1 VTRAVQKSNKKSQ
14 NDSFLLRGVKKEK
27 CSSSTQLDTVYF
39 VRTPTRLISILV
51 STIEQPWRQVTRMKT
66 LVTRMKTQ
74 VRRNNAWSC
83 LVNSPERQ
91 ELTKERS
98 QLVVALAELEADK
111 QLQKEASKEKKEK
124 AKRDKAVKVR
134 LLEAD
139 AINQSA
145 PFLLFKRWRITA
157 LKFAQE
163 ARFSSTSQALLQ
175 GQSDS
180 SH

>member
-1 VTRAVQKSNKKSQ
+1 VELSRKQ
-14 NDSFLLRGVKKEK
+14 
-27 CSSSTQLDTVYF
+27 
-39 VRTPTRLISILV
+39 
-51 STIEQPWRQVTRMKT
+51 
-66 LVTRMKTQ
+66 
-74 VRRNNAWSC
+74 
-83 LVNSPERQ
+83 PERQ
-91 ELTKERS
+91 ELTKERL